1 MVMFIGFAL
10 GELASSA
17 PTSGGL
23 YFWTYK
29 YASPKWRNFFSWIVG
44 CAFHS
49 ILINSLANQFTIRSG
64 KDANTI
70 GNIAAVASIDWGCA
84 VQVMA
89 AITIASDDTFSPNS
103 AQLL

>member
-1 MVMFIGFAL
+1 MEKVVMLDCGM
-10 GELASSA
+10 
-17 PTSGGL
+17 
-23 YFWTYK
+23 Y
-29 YASPKWRNFFSWIVG
+29 V
-44 CAFHS
+44 AFLVQS
-49 ILINSLANQFTIRSG
+49 FPWLTRSLIRSG

-89 AITIASDDTFSPNS
+89 AVTIASDDAFSPNS